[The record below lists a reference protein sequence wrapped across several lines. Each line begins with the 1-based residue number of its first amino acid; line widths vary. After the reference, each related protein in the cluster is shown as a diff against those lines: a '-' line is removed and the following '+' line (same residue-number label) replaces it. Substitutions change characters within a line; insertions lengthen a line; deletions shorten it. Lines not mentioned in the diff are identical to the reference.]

1 MKDCNQKSRPKLA
14 LPLYHTSEPVCAGS
28 DEIACGDGT
37 CLPRSLFCD
46 EAEDC
51 PDSSDETLCDA
62 RNDPNRAAECDPE
75 LCRYSEI
82 NSLIHHTVYILC
94 AFSYVRPVFLKS
106 ICHNGQ

>member
-51 PDSSDETLCDA
+51 PDGSDETLCDA
-62 RNDPNRAAECDPE
+62 RNDPNRAAECDPD
-75 LCRYSEI
+75 LCRYYEATI
-82 NSLIHHTVYILC
+82 SLKIQGVIPSNITVNH
-94 AFSYVRPVFLKS
+94 FFVFLL
-106 ICHNGQ
+106 